1 MLTSIS
7 STIPNT
13 KTLTFTLKFMT
24 NTYIKSP
31 EYKSVTEILREE
43 YNEFLANFDPSPQ
56 NYGDDY
62 STPPDFE
69 TWVID
74 QEEESE

>member
-1 MLTSIS
+1 M
-7 STIPNT
+7 NH
-13 KTLTFTLKFMT
+13 
-24 NTYIKSP
+24 TYIKTP
-31 EYKSVTEILREE
+31 DYKSVTEILREE

-62 STPPDFE
+62 RTPPDFE
-69 TWVID
+69 TWVTD

>member
-1 MLTSIS
+1 
-7 STIPNT
+7 
-13 KTLTFTLKFMT
+13 MT
-24 NTYIKSP
+24 NSYFKAHD
-31 EYKSVTEILREE
+31 YKSVTEILREE

-62 STPPDFE
+62 RTPPDFE
-69 TWVID
+69 TWVTD

>member
-1 MLTSIS
+1 
-7 STIPNT
+7 
-13 KTLTFTLKFMT
+13 MT
-24 NTYIKSP
+24 NIYFKSHD
-31 EYKSVTEILREE
+31 YKSVTEILREE

-69 TWVID
+69 TWVIE
-74 QEEESE
+74 QEEA

>member
-1 MLTSIS
+1 
-7 STIPNT
+7 
-13 KTLTFTLKFMT
+13 MT
-24 NTYIKSP
+24 NSYFKAHD
-31 EYKSVTEILREE
+31 YKSVTAILRGE
-43 YNEFLANFDPSPQ
+43 YDEFIANFDPSPQ

-74 QEEESE
+74 QEEEDE

>member
-1 MLTSIS
+1 
-7 STIPNT
+7 
-13 KTLTFTLKFMT
+13 MT
-24 NTYIKSP
+24 DS
-31 EYKSVTEILREE
+31 ILRARYE
-43 YNEFLANFDPSPQ
+43 EFLENFDPSPQ

-74 QEEESE
+74 QEEEDE